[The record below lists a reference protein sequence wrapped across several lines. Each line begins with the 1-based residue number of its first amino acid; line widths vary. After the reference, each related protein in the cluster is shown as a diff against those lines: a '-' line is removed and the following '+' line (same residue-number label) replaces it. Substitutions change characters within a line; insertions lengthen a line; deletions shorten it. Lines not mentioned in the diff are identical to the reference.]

1 MNLNSAFT
9 QSMSAPTAAPTA
21 ENAPV
26 QQHALWLPA
35 LRFSLVGLV
44 FCGAVYSGGV
54 TLLNQLLFPAQSNG
68 SLIQATDGKV
78 LGSVLVAQPFSAER
92 YFHGRPSAVNSDPMN
107 TAGSNLAPSNPALRE
122 RVAAESSRLAALY
135 QVNPES
141 LPLDL
146 LASSGSGV
154 DPHISP
160 AAAQLQVERVAKAR
174 GCATPTVTAL
184 VAQQTQAPHWG
195 VLGEPRVAV
204 LPLNLALDQ
213 ACPVQAP

>member
-9 QSMSAPTAAPTA
+9 QPMSASTA

-35 LRFSLVGLV
+35 LRFSLVALV
-44 FCGAVYSGGV
+44 CCGALYSGGV

-68 SLIQATDGKV
+68 SLIKATDGKV

-135 QVNPES
+135 QVNPDS

-174 GCATPTVTAL
+174 GCATATVTAL
-184 VAQQTQAPHWG
+184 VAQQTQAPQWG
-195 VLGEPRVAV
+195 VLGEPRVPV

-213 ACPVQAP
+213 LCPMPAQ

>member
-9 QSMSAPTAAPTA
+9 QPLSASTA

-35 LRFSLVGLV
+35 LRFSLVALV
-44 FCGAVYSGGV
+44 CCGVLYSGGV
-54 TLLNQLLFPAQSNG
+54 TLLNQLLFPAQSSG
-68 SLIQATDGKV
+68 SLIKATDGKV
-78 LGSVLVAQPFSAER
+78 LGSVLVAQPFSTER

-122 RVAAESSRLAALY
+122 RVAAESARLAALY
-135 QVNPES
+135 QVDAS
-141 LPLDL
+141 TLPLDL

-174 GCATPTVTAL
+174 GCATATVTAL
-184 VAQQTQAPHWG
+184 VAQQTLAPQWG

-213 ACPVQAP
+213 LCPMPAQ

>member
-1 MNLNSAFT
+1 MNSAVT
-9 QSMSAPTAAPTA
+9 QPMSASTA

-35 LRFSLVGLV
+35 LRFSLVALV
-44 FCGAVYSGGV
+44 CCGALYAGGV

-68 SLIQATDGKV
+68 SLITAADGKV
-78 LGSVLVAQPFSAER
+78 LGSYLVAQPFSAER
-92 YFHGRPSAVNSDPMN
+92 YFHGRPSAVNTDPMN
-107 TAGSNLAPSNPALRE
+107 TAGSNLAPSNPVLRE
-122 RVAAESSRLAALY
+122 RVAAESARLADLY
-135 QVNPES
+135 QVDANT

-146 LASSGSGV
+146 LASSGSGI

-160 AAAQLQVERVAKAR
+160 TAAQLQVERVAKAR
-174 GCATPTVTAL
+174 GCATAIVTAL
-184 VAQQTQAPHWG
+184 VAQQTQAPQWG

-213 ACPVQAP
+213 LCPMPAQ

>member
-9 QSMSAPTAAPTA
+9 QSITVDHPDNP
-21 ENAPV
+21 PV
-26 QQHALWLPA
+26 PQALWQPA
-35 LRFSLVGLV
+35 LRFSLIGLV
-44 FCGAVYSGGV
+44 LCGAVYSGGV
-54 TLLNQLLFPAQSNG
+54 TLLNQLLFPAQSAG
-68 SLIQATDGKV
+68 SLILANDGKV
-78 LGSVLVAQPFSAER
+78 LGSALVAQPFSAEH

-122 RVAAESSRLAALY
+122 RVATDSARLSALY
-135 QVNPES
+135 QVKADA

-160 AAAQLQVERVAKAR
+160 AAARLQVERVAKAR
-174 GCATPTVTAL
+174 GCAAATVTAL
-184 VAQQTQAPHWG
+184 VAQQTQAPQWG

-213 ACPVQAP
+213 VCPLAVR

>member
-1 MNLNSAFT
+1 MNSKSAFAQPIAVT
-9 QSMSAPTAAPTA
+9 TPDD
-21 ENAPV
+21 APV
-26 QQHALWLPA
+26 AQHAVWQPA
-35 LRFSLVGLV
+35 LRFSLAGLV
-44 FCGAVYSGGV
+44 LCGALYSGGV
-54 TLLNQLLFPAQSNG
+54 TLLNQLLFPVQSAG
-68 SLIQATDGKV
+68 SLIHSTDGKV

-92 YFHGRPSAVNSDPMN
+92 YFHGRPSAVNTDPMN

-122 RVAAESSRLAALY
+122 RVAADSARLSVLY
-135 QVNPES
+135 QVKAEV

-160 AAAQLQVERVAKAR
+160 AAAQLQVDRVAKAR
-174 GCATPTVTAL
+174 GCAPATVAAL
-184 VAQQTQAPHWG
+184 VAQQTQAPQWG

-213 ACPVQAP
+213 ACQLAVR

>member
-1 MNLNSAFT
+1 MNSKSAFAQPIAVT
-9 QSMSAPTAAPTA
+9 SPDD
-21 ENAPV
+21 APV
-26 QQHALWLPA
+26 AQHAVWQPA
-35 LRFSLVGLV
+35 LRFSLAGLV
-44 FCGAVYSGGV
+44 LCGALYSGGV
-54 TLLNQLLFPAQSNG
+54 TLLNQLLFPVQSAG
-68 SLIQATDGKV
+68 SLIHSTDGKV

-92 YFHGRPSAVNSDPMN
+92 YFHGRPSAVNTDPMN

-122 RVAAESSRLAALY
+122 RVAADSARLSALY
-135 QVNPES
+135 QVKAEV

-160 AAAQLQVERVAKAR
+160 AAAQLQVDRVAKAR
-174 GCATPTVTAL
+174 GCAPATVAAL
-184 VAQQTQAPHWG
+184 VAQQTQAPQWG

-213 ACPVQAP
+213 ACPLAVR

>member
-9 QSMSAPTAAPTA
+9 QPMSASTA

-35 LRFSLVGLV
+35 LRFSLVALV
-44 FCGAVYSGGV
+44 CCGALYSGGV

-92 YFHGRPSAVNSDPMN
+92 YFHGRPSAVNTDPMN
-107 TAGSNLAPSNPALRE
+107 TAGSNLAPSNPVLRE
-122 RVAAESSRLAALY
+122 RVAAESARLAALY
-135 QVNPES
+135 QVDAS
-141 LPLDL
+141 TLPLDL

-160 AAAQLQVERVAKAR
+160 AAAQLQVERVARAR
-174 GCATPTVTAL
+174 GCATATVTTL
-184 VAQQTQAPHWG
+184 VEQQTLAPQWG
-195 VLGEPRVAV
+195 VLGEPRVPV

-213 ACPVQAP
+213 LCPVQGQ

>member
-1 MNLNSAFT
+1 MNLNSAFA
-9 QSMSAPTAAPTA
+9 QPMSASTA

-26 QQHALWLPA
+26 QQHALWQPA

-44 FCGAVYSGGV
+44 FCGALYSGGV

-68 SLIQATDGKV
+68 SLIKASDGKV

-160 AAAQLQVERVAKAR
+160 AAAPLQVERVAKAR
-174 GCATPTVTAL
+174 GCATATVTAL
-184 VAQQTQAPHWG
+184 VAQQTQAPEWG
-195 VLGEPRVAV
+195 VLGEPRVPV

-213 ACPVQAP
+213 LCPMPAQ

>member
-1 MNLNSAFT
+1 MNINTSVATNFATNALPLPD
-9 QSMSAPTAAPTA
+9 APEA
-21 ENAPV
+21 
-26 QQHALWLPA
+26 QHAVWQPA
-35 LRFSLVGLV
+35 LRFSLAGLV
-44 FCGAVYSGGV
+44 LCGALYSGGV
-54 TLLNQLLFPAQSNG
+54 TLLNQLLFPAQSAG
-68 SLIQATDGKV
+68 SLIHSTDGKV
-78 LGSVLVAQPFSAER
+78 LGSVLVAQPFSAEH

-122 RVAAESSRLAALY
+122 RVATDSARLSALY
-135 QVNPES
+135 QVKADA

-160 AAAQLQVERVAKAR
+160 AAARLQVERVAKAR
-174 GCATPTVTAL
+174 GCATATVTAL
-184 VAQQTQAPHWG
+184 VAQQTQAPQWG

-213 ACPVQAP
+213 ACPVAVR